1 MNNIPFS
8 EFDIFSKCQP
18 LKNRENIK
26 MNKQA
31 RNRTR
36 TTEVEEPSDDALR
49 QELSE
54 LERKFRIMQKEDH
67 SYRTMTMRILG
78 KQE

>member
-1 MNNIPFS
+1 
-8 EFDIFSKCQP
+8 
-18 LKNRENIK
+18 